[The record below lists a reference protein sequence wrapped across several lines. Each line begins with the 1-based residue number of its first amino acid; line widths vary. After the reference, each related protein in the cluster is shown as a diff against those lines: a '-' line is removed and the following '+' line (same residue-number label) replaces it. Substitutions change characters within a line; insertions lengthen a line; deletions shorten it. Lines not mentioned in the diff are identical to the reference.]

1 MAQLLTSA
9 LSPAAVVGTQLRL
22 LPASRFGKDQAS
34 RPFSR
39 LIPG

>member
-1 MAQLLTSA
+1 
-9 LSPAAVVGTQLRL
+9 VVGTQLRL
-22 LPASRFGKDQAS
+22 LPASHFGKDQAS